1 MKADGQ
7 SNREQVNKRE
17 KEILQLRDE
26 NISVKINMNKLET
39 EIEQDIDVRD

>member
-1 MKADGQ
+1 MKADSQ
-7 SNREQVNKRE
+7 TNREQVNKRE